1 MLIAI
6 ITGIV
11 VVMVAVVFVILRRWK
26 LKKANEVV
34 SYQNEG
40 RKSDKLGKVAPP
52 KDSSVKELKDEE
64 LHKPNEE
71 SDSE

>member
-40 RKSDKLGKVAPP
+40 RKSDKLGK
-52 KDSSVKELKDEE
+52 
-64 LHKPNEE
+64 
-71 SDSE
+71 